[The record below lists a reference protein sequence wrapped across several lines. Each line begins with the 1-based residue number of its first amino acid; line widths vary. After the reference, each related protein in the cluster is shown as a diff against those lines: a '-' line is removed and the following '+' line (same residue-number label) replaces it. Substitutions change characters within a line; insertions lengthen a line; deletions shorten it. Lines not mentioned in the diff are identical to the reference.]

1 MWKGN
6 LSGQDFLDSE
16 QNKIDLG
23 NSFFFLFSFS
33 HSPTCCEGPKG
44 SALLEGQYLEEP
56 GVEEERVG
64 SLCVIVAVQVEI
76 AEFVQVPVQGNKL
89 SHRVQR

>member
-1 MWKGN
+1 M
-6 LSGQDFLDSE
+6 
-16 QNKIDLG
+16 
-23 NSFFFLFSFS
+23 
-33 HSPTCCEGPKG
+33 
-44 SALLEGQYLEEP
+44 LEGQYLEEP